1 LVLSLSVN
9 TAVSVGWVV
18 WALTGAKKVVPVS
31 RIDKAIA
38 CRTSKNDLP
47 ETSIVLRLIVALSG
61 WLAALPAILSS
72 KHVQRLH
79 KAYKYSTALLTFIQ
93 LIVQLTVYFHIQGQ
107 VSQMQTFIDTH
118 EYSESFLGFKLSRLV
133 ELIISQGDQVFKAQG
148 LSFPPRA
155 ASTVLLISDSE
166 SSTTADIARQLQQ
179 PHQVATQRVEM
190 LIDLG
195 LIKRTV
201 DPKDARR
208 KKLTLSKRGRDECV
222 LLRKNLKQAN
232 SVFDNLYHE
241 IDINLSAA
249 AQRAFDALS
258 QKSLP
263 ERFEQEQR

>member
-1 LVLSLSVN
+1 MRV
-9 TAVSVGWVV
+9 
-18 WALTGAKKVVPVS
+18 
-31 RIDKAIA
+31 KAHSA
-38 CRTSKNDLP
+38 EPGLFS
-47 ETSIVLRLIVALSG
+47 SG
-61 WLAALPAILSS
+61 RRNLAALPAILSS
-72 KHVQRLH
+72 KHVQRLD
-79 KAYKYSTALLTFIQ
+79 KACKYSTALLTIIQ
-93 LIVQLTVYFHIQGQ
+93 LIVQLTVYSHIQDQGD
-107 VSQMQTFIDTH
+107 QMQTFIDTH

-263 ERFEQEQR
+263 ERFEEEQR